1 MRERAYDDE
10 LQPPVRAEY
19 HATVHDL
26 PHDERPRERLQ
37 KQGADSLSNADLLAI
52 ILRTG
57 TQRDNVMEM
66 AGKLLAKYGGLG
78 GLMSASFHQLSEE
91 YGLGLAKAAQLKAA
105 LELGKRLSML
115 QHDQKYQ
122 IRSADD
128 VANLVRMELMFL
140 EHEEME
146 DRWLSIEIGAGWAYL
161 ATQPTASSKRL
172 CSLCR
177 LAASDGFFQFL
188 VAPVLLV
195 ALPFLSQPEQD
206 RIQARIADLSG
217 RFYQQASKPTRLQ
230 IVKQQFNHPS
240 IVTTGQSNHGFAASI
255 TLLISKTGEQG
266 RANGGSVRIELRSQA
281 KRRPITYISIR
292 VCGEFNQGLDC
303 QLFLMARDTM
313 DDCIAHTRI
322 RVVLQ
327 RDQWLNRSWVLAVTQ
342 RYRNGMQNARVL
354 LVLYHCQQD
363 RHRLFMKGAAWLTK
377 AHPQLAENIGSDAT
391 RQRILHLT

>member
-57 TQRDNVMEM
+57 TKRDNVMEM

-140 EHEEME
+140 EHEEMHILVLDTKNRVVE
-146 DRWLSIEIGAGWAYL
+146 HAKRYKG
-161 ATQPTASSKRL
+161 TVNSS
-172 CSLCR
+172 
-177 LAASDGFFQFL
+177 
-188 VAPVLLV
+188 VLRSSEV
-195 ALPFLSQPEQD
+195 FRPAVVRNCPH
-206 RIQARIADLSG
+206 I
-217 RFYQQASKPTRLQ
+217 
-230 IVKQQFNHPS
+230 IVCHNHPS
-240 IVTTGQSNHGFAASI
+240 GDPTPSPEDIDVTRQLVEAGR
-255 TLLISKTGEQG
+255 LLE
-266 RANGGSVRIELRSQA
+266 IEL
-281 KRRPITYISIR
+281 
-292 VCGEFNQGLDC
+292 LD
-303 QLFLMARDTM
+303 
-313 DDCIAHTRI
+313 H
-322 RVVLQ
+322 VVIG
-327 RDQWLNRSWVLAVTQ
+327 NP
-342 RYRNGMQNARVL
+342 RYVSLKEQMR
-354 LVLYHCQQD
+354 
-363 RHRLFMKGAAWLTK
+363 W
-377 AHPQLAENIGSDAT
+377 
-391 RQRILHLT
+391 